1 MLLDWTSEADIAD
14 VKAASPAAGGFEL
27 VLGADV
33 CYGQQA
39 LPALFSCA
47 AALLARTPS
56 AAFLLG
62 TGVPMGCIACQCCT
76 AGGCPSSP

>member
-1 MLLDWTSEADIAD
+1 MLLDWTSETDIAA

-47 AALLARTPS
+47 AGLLAHTPS

-62 TGVPMGCIACQCCT
+62 KYQ
-76 AGGCPSSP
+76 S

>member
-1 MLLDWTSEADIAD
+1 MQLDWTSEADTA
-14 VKAASPAAGGFEL
+14 VVRAASPAGRGFEL

-47 AALLARTPS
+47 AALLARTSS

-62 TGVPMGCIACQCCT
+62 IAYVVWHVNL
-76 AGGCPSSP
+76 